1 MPIYE
6 YRCEV
11 CGNDFSRLQRIGAGT
26 DGVKCPK
33 CESEK
38 VERQL
43 SSFASTSGSPDVAC
57 PSASSCS
64 SGFS

>member
-6 YRCEV
+6 YRCAD
-11 CGNDFSRLQRIGAGT
+11 CRQTFSRLQKIGASA

-33 CESEK
+33 CESEH
-38 VERQL
+38 VERL
-43 SSFASTSGSPDVAC
+43 VSSFASTSGSPDVAC
-57 PSASSCS
+57 SSPSSCS

>member
-6 YRCEV
+6 YRCKACEKT
-11 CGNDFSRLQRIGAGT
+11 FSRIQKMDAGSE
-26 DGVKCPK
+26 GVTCPS
-33 CESEK
+33 CESQQ
-38 VERQL
+38 VERLL

-57 PSASSCS
+57 STPSSCT

>member
-6 YRCEV
+6 YRCED
-11 CGNDFSRLQRIGAGT
+11 CDSGFSRLQKIGASSE
-26 DGVKCPK
+26 GVKCPK
-33 CESEK
+33 CESEN

-57 PSASSCS
+57 STPSSCS

>member
-6 YRCEV
+6 YRCND
-11 CGNDFSRLQRIGAGT
+11 CGNSFSRLQKIGASA

-33 CESEK
+33 CEGEQ
-38 VERQL
+38 VERQV

-57 PSASSCS
+57 STPSSCS

>member
-6 YRCEV
+6 YRCKD
-11 CGNDFSRLQRIGAGT
+11 CKSNFSRLQRVGAGN

-33 CESEK
+33 CESQNI
-38 VERQL
+38 ERLL

-57 PSASSCS
+57 SSPSSCS

>member
-6 YRCEV
+6 YRCTT
-11 CGNDFSRLQRIGAGT
+11 CGNNFSRLQRIGAGS

-33 CESEK
+33 CEDEK
-38 VERQL
+38 VERLL
-43 SSFASTSGSPDVAC
+43 STFASTSSAPDVAC
-57 PSASSCS
+57 SSPSSCT

>member
-6 YRCEV
+6 YRCED
-11 CGNDFSRLQRIGAGT
+11 CGNGFSRLQKIGTGSE
-26 DGVKCPK
+26 GVKCPA
-33 CESEK
+33 CESDK

-43 SSFASTSGSPDVAC
+43 SAFASTSGSPDVAC

>member
-6 YRCEV
+6 YRCTE
-11 CGNDFSRLQRIGAGT
+11 CGSQFSRLQKIGAGSE
-26 DGVKCPK
+26 GVKCPA
-33 CESEK
+33 CESEN

-57 PSASSCS
+57 STPSSCS

>member
-6 YRCEV
+6 YRCTE
-11 CGNDFSRLQRIGAGT
+11 CGSQFSRLQKIGAGSG
-26 DGVKCPK
+26 GVKCPK
-33 CESEK
+33 CESEN

-57 PSASSCS
+57 STPSSCS